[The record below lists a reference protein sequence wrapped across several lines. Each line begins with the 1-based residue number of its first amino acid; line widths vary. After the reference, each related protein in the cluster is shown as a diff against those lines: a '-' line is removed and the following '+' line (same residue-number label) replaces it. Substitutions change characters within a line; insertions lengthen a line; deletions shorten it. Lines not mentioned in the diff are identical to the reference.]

1 MGTDAVA
8 NLIREGKCYQI
19 PSVLQS
25 GAALGMHSLNA
36 DLARLVSLGRI
47 TRETAER
54 CATDKERSAELFVI
68 ATEKGICRFDRYP
81 FVLFLHFSLPF
92 RQDLYQAAWHRGA
105 HGGGVLGNGA

>member
-47 TRETAER
+47 TRETAELR
-54 CATDKERSAELFVI
+54 DRQERSAELFVI

-92 RQDLYQAAWHRGA
+92 RQDLYQAAWHRGF

>member
-36 DLARLVSLGRI
+36 DLAAVSLGRI

-54 CATDKERSAELFVI
+54 CATDKS
-68 ATEKGICRFDRYP
+68 
-81 FVLFLHFSLPF
+81 
-92 RQDLYQAAWHRGA
+92 DLRNY
-105 HGGGVLGNGA
+105 L